1 MSRVRTRPT
10 RDDTREKLFEA
21 AARVFEEQGIGGA
34 SIEAIAAA
42 AGFTRGAFYS
52 NFKSKDELIIAML
65 EDHVEQ
71 SIRRNLDLLA
81 RHKNLADFID
91 ALKTMDRSRQ
101 DPLGRSPLLHMEMIL
116 FVARAEKRRP
126 ELAKRL
132 RARRKLI
139 TDIVETTLKNSGRNG
154 SLNPTWTGAI
164 LLALEDG
171 FRLHRLIDP
180 ETTPAD
186 SFLRAI
192 GDLQRAIGIRRP
204 DERCDS
210 GRFSAALAP
219 ACALCNWPGDRA
231 HLARATPCQIAKRG
245 QRADGDAD
253 RKGDGVIAGEVVQQA
268 GDPGTRGA
276 AGERRQHDG
285 AEDAAVMLA
294 LKDLQH
300 HRAHDRGQAVA
311 ERALRQAS

>member
-10 RDDTREKLFEA
+10 RDDTCEKLFEA
-21 AARVFEEQGIGGA
+21 AARVFEDQGIGGA

-42 AGFTRGAFYS
+42 AGFTRGAFNS
-52 NFKSKDELIIAML
+52 NFSSKDELIFAML
-65 EDHVEQ
+65 EDHVAQ

-91 ALKTMDRSRQ
+91 SLKTMDRSRQ

-139 TDIVETTLKNSGRNG
+139 ADIVATTAKNSGRNG
-154 SLNPTWTGAI
+154 VLSPAWAGAVV
-164 LLALEDG
+164 LAMEDG

-192 GDLQRAIGIRRP
+192 GDLERAIGI
-204 DERCDS
+204 S
-210 GRFSAALAP
+210 S
-219 ACALCNWPGDRA
+219 
-231 HLARATPCQIAKRG
+231 
-245 QRADGDAD
+245 
-253 RKGDGVIAGEVVQQA
+253 
-268 GDPGTRGA
+268 
-276 AGERRQHDG
+276 
-285 AEDAAVMLA
+285 
-294 LKDLQH
+294 
-300 HRAHDRGQAVA
+300 
-311 ERALRQAS
+311 S

>member
-10 RDDTREKLFEA
+10 RDATREKLFEA

-42 AGFTRGAFYS
+42 AGLTRGAFYS
-52 NFKSKDELIIAML
+52 NFKSKDELIIAMI

-81 RHKNLADFID
+81 IHKDPADFID
-91 ALKTMDRSRQ
+91 ALKTMDRSLQ

-126 ELAKRL
+126 DLAKRL

-139 TDIVETTLKNSGRNG
+139 TDIVETTSKNSGSNR
-154 SLNPTWTGAI
+154 SLNPAWTGAI

-192 GDLQRAIGIRRP
+192 GDLRRTMGI
-204 DERCDS
+204 S
-210 GRFSAALAP
+210 SA
-219 ACALCNWPGDRA
+219 
-231 HLARATPCQIAKRG
+231 
-245 QRADGDAD
+245 
-253 RKGDGVIAGEVVQQA
+253 
-268 GDPGTRGA
+268 
-276 AGERRQHDG
+276 
-285 AEDAAVMLA
+285 
-294 LKDLQH
+294 
-300 HRAHDRGQAVA
+300 
-311 ERALRQAS
+311 

>member
-10 RDDTREKLFEA
+10 RDATCEKLFEA

-52 NFKSKDELIIAML
+52 NFDSKDELIIAML

-71 SIRRNLDLLA
+71 SIRRNLDLLT
-81 RHKNLADFID
+81 RHKDLADYIE
-91 ALKTMDRSRQ
+91 ALRNMDRSRQ

-132 RARRKLI
+132 RARRKLVA
-139 TDIVETTLKNSGRNG
+139 DIVETTLKNSGKNR
-154 SLNPTWTGAI
+154 SVNPTWTAAI
-164 LLALEDG
+164 VLALEDG

-180 ETTPAD
+180 ETTPSD

-192 GDLQRAIGIRRP
+192 TDLQRAIGI
-204 DERCDS
+204 
-210 GRFSAALAP
+210 A
-219 ACALCNWPGDRA
+219 
-231 HLARATPCQIAKRG
+231 
-245 QRADGDAD
+245 
-253 RKGDGVIAGEVVQQA
+253 
-268 GDPGTRGA
+268 
-276 AGERRQHDG
+276 
-285 AEDAAVMLA
+285 
-294 LKDLQH
+294 
-300 HRAHDRGQAVA
+300 
-311 ERALRQAS
+311 

>member
-10 RDDTREKLFEA
+10 RDDTCEKLFEA

-52 NFKSKDELIIAML
+52 NFNSKDELIIAML

-81 RHKNLADFID
+81 RHKTPADFID
-91 ALKTMDRSRQ
+91 ALRTMDRSRQ

-116 FVARAEKRRP
+116 FVARAEQRRP
-126 ELAKRL
+126 DLAKRL
-132 RARRKLI
+132 RARRKLVA
-139 TDIVETTLKNSGRNG
+139 DIVETTSQNSGG
-154 SLNPTWTGAI
+154 KASLNPTWTAAI
-164 LLALEDG
+164 LLAMEDG

-192 GDLQRAIGIRRP
+192 GDLQRAMGI
-204 DERCDS
+204 S
-210 GRFSAALAP
+210 SA
-219 ACALCNWPGDRA
+219 
-231 HLARATPCQIAKRG
+231 
-245 QRADGDAD
+245 
-253 RKGDGVIAGEVVQQA
+253 
-268 GDPGTRGA
+268 
-276 AGERRQHDG
+276 
-285 AEDAAVMLA
+285 
-294 LKDLQH
+294 
-300 HRAHDRGQAVA
+300 
-311 ERALRQAS
+311 

>member
-10 RDDTREKLFEA
+10 RDVTREKLYEA

-42 AGFTRGAFYS
+42 AGFSRGAFYS

-65 EDHVEQ
+65 EDHVAQ

-81 RHKNLADFID
+81 VHQNLADFID
-91 ALKTMDRSRQ
+91 ALKTMDRTRQ

-116 FVARAEKRRP
+116 YVARAEKRRP

-154 SLNPTWTGAI
+154 VLNPAWTSAI
-164 LLALEDG
+164 VLALEDG

-192 GDLQRAIGIRRP
+192 MDLRR
-204 DERCDS
+204 RT
-210 GRFSAALAP
+210 GLAS
-219 ACALCNWPGDRA
+219 D
-231 HLARATPCQIAKRG
+231 
-245 QRADGDAD
+245 
-253 RKGDGVIAGEVVQQA
+253 
-268 GDPGTRGA
+268 
-276 AGERRQHDG
+276 
-285 AEDAAVMLA
+285 
-294 LKDLQH
+294 
-300 HRAHDRGQAVA
+300 
-311 ERALRQAS
+311 

>member
-10 RDDTREKLFEA
+10 RDDTCEKLFEA
-21 AARVFEEQGIGGA
+21 AARVFEEQGIGSA
-34 SIEAIAAA
+34 SIEGIAAA

-52 NFKSKDELIIAML
+52 NFKSKDELIIAMI
-65 EDHVEQ
+65 EDHVAQ

-81 RHKNLADFID
+81 RHKTIADFID
-91 ALKTMDRSRQ
+91 ALKAMDRSQQ

-139 TDIVETTLKNSGRNG
+139 TDIVETTLKNSGKNG
-154 SLNPTWTGAI
+154 ALNPTWTGAI

-192 GDLQRAIGIRRP
+192 SDLQRAMGI
-204 DERCDS
+204 
-210 GRFSAALAP
+210 SAA
-219 ACALCNWPGDRA
+219 
-231 HLARATPCQIAKRG
+231 
-245 QRADGDAD
+245 
-253 RKGDGVIAGEVVQQA
+253 
-268 GDPGTRGA
+268 
-276 AGERRQHDG
+276 
-285 AEDAAVMLA
+285 
-294 LKDLQH
+294 
-300 HRAHDRGQAVA
+300 
-311 ERALRQAS
+311 

>member
-1 MSRVRTRPT
+1 MSRLRTRPT
-10 RDDTREKLFEA
+10 RDDTCEKLFEA

-81 RHKNLADFID
+81 RHKDPADFID

-132 RARRKLI
+132 RARRKMI
-139 TDIVETTLKNSGRNG
+139 ADIVETTLRNSGR
-154 SLNPTWTGAI
+154 TGTH
-164 LLALEDG
+164 E
-171 FRLHRLIDP
+171 P
-180 ETTPAD
+180 ELD
-186 SFLRAI
+186 
-192 GDLQRAIGIRRP
+192 RRHP
-204 DERCDS
+204 
-210 GRFSAALAP
+210 
-219 ACALCNWPGDRA
+219 
-231 HLARATPCQIAKRG
+231 ARAR
-245 QRADGDAD
+245 
-253 RKGDGVIAGEVVQQA
+253 
-268 GDPGTRGA
+268 
-276 AGERRQHDG
+276 
-285 AEDAAVMLA
+285 
-294 LKDLQH
+294 
-300 HRAHDRGQAVA
+300 
-311 ERALRQAS
+311 

>member
-71 SIRRNLDLLA
+71 SIRRIRDLLD

-91 ALKTMDRSRQ
+91 ALKTMDRSQQ

-132 RARRKLI
+132 RARRKLVA
-139 TDIVETTLKNSGRNG
+139 DIIETTAKNSGRTTI
-154 SLNPTWTGAI
+154 LNPAWAGA
-164 LLALEDG
+164 LVLALEDG

-192 GDLQRAIGIRRP
+192 GDLQRAMGI
-204 DERCDS
+204 S
-210 GRFSAALAP
+210 S
-219 ACALCNWPGDRA
+219 
-231 HLARATPCQIAKRG
+231 T
-245 QRADGDAD
+245 
-253 RKGDGVIAGEVVQQA
+253 
-268 GDPGTRGA
+268 
-276 AGERRQHDG
+276 
-285 AEDAAVMLA
+285 
-294 LKDLQH
+294 
-300 HRAHDRGQAVA
+300 
-311 ERALRQAS
+311 

>member
-21 AARVFEEQGIGGA
+21 AGRGCEEQGIGGA
-34 SIEAIAAA
+34 SIEDIAAA

-52 NFKSKDELIIAML
+52 NFKSKDELIIPML
-65 EDHVEQ
+65 EDHVKQ

-91 ALKTMDRSRQ
+91 ALKSMDRSRQ

-126 ELAKRL
+126 DLAKRL

-139 TDIVETTLKNSGRNG
+139 TDIVEIALKSNGRNDN
-154 SLNPTWTGAI
+154 LNPPWMASVV
-164 LLALEDG
+164 LALEDG

-192 GDLQRAIGIRRP
+192 TDLRR
-204 DERCDS
+204 RT
-210 GRFSAALAP
+210 GLAS
-219 ACALCNWPGDRA
+219 
-231 HLARATPCQIAKRG
+231 
-245 QRADGDAD
+245 
-253 RKGDGVIAGEVVQQA
+253 E
-268 GDPGTRGA
+268 
-276 AGERRQHDG
+276 
-285 AEDAAVMLA
+285 
-294 LKDLQH
+294 
-300 HRAHDRGQAVA
+300 
-311 ERALRQAS
+311 

>member
-10 RDDTREKLFEA
+10 RDATCEKLFEA
-21 AARVFEEQGIGGA
+21 AATVFEEQGIGGA
-34 SIEAIAAA
+34 SIEVIAAA

-81 RHKNLADFID
+81 RHQNLSDFID

-132 RARRKLI
+132 RARRELI
-139 TDIVETTLKNSGRNG
+139 AEIVETTLKNSGKTARN
-154 SLNPTWTGAI
+154 PEWTAAI
-164 LLALEDG
+164 VLALEDG

-180 ETTPAD
+180 ETTPPD

-192 GDLQRAIGIRRP
+192 SDLQRAIGV
-204 DERCDS
+204 S
-210 GRFSAALAP
+210 S
-219 ACALCNWPGDRA
+219 
-231 HLARATPCQIAKRG
+231 T
-245 QRADGDAD
+245 
-253 RKGDGVIAGEVVQQA
+253 
-268 GDPGTRGA
+268 
-276 AGERRQHDG
+276 
-285 AEDAAVMLA
+285 
-294 LKDLQH
+294 
-300 HRAHDRGQAVA
+300 
-311 ERALRQAS
+311 

>member
-10 RDDTREKLFEA
+10 RDDTRDKLFEA

-42 AGFTRGAFYS
+42 AGFTRGAFHS
-52 NFKSKDELIIAML
+52 NVKSKDELIIAML

-132 RARRKLI
+132 RARRKAGA
-139 TDIVETTLKNSGRNG
+139 DIVDATVQNSG
-154 SLNPTWTGAI
+154 STPPLTPTWTAAI
-164 LLALEDG
+164 VLALEDG

-180 ETTPAD
+180 ETTPSD

-192 GDLQRAIGIRRP
+192 SDLQRAIGI
-204 DERCDS
+204 S
-210 GRFSAALAP
+210 SA
-219 ACALCNWPGDRA
+219 
-231 HLARATPCQIAKRG
+231 
-245 QRADGDAD
+245 
-253 RKGDGVIAGEVVQQA
+253 
-268 GDPGTRGA
+268 
-276 AGERRQHDG
+276 
-285 AEDAAVMLA
+285 
-294 LKDLQH
+294 
-300 HRAHDRGQAVA
+300 
-311 ERALRQAS
+311 

>member
-10 RDDTREKLFEA
+10 RDDTCENLFEA
-21 AARVFEEQGIGGA
+21 AARVFEDQGIGGA

-71 SIRRNLDLLA
+71 SIRRNLDLLDK
-81 RHKNLADFID
+81 HTNLADFID
-91 ALKTMDRSRQ
+91 ALKTIDRSHQ
-101 DPLGRSPLLHMEMIL
+101 DPLARSPLLHMEMIL

-126 ELAKRL
+126 DLAKRL
-132 RARRKLI
+132 RARRQLI
-139 TDIVETTLKNSGRNG
+139 VDIVEPTLKNSGKNG

-164 LLALEDG
+164 VLALEDG

-192 GDLQRAIGIRRP
+192 SDLQRSMGI
-204 DERCDS
+204 S
-210 GRFSAALAP
+210 S
-219 ACALCNWPGDRA
+219 
-231 HLARATPCQIAKRG
+231 
-245 QRADGDAD
+245 
-253 RKGDGVIAGEVVQQA
+253 V
-268 GDPGTRGA
+268 
-276 AGERRQHDG
+276 
-285 AEDAAVMLA
+285 
-294 LKDLQH
+294 
-300 HRAHDRGQAVA
+300 
-311 ERALRQAS
+311 

>member
-21 AARVFEEQGIGGA
+21 AARVFEDQGIGGA

-65 EDHVEQ
+65 EDHVAQ
-71 SIRRNLDLLA
+71 SIRRNLDLLD
-81 RHKNLADFID
+81 RHRNLADFID
-91 ALKTMDRSRQ
+91 ALKTIDRSHQ
-101 DPLGRSPLLHMEMIL
+101 DPLARSPLLHMEMIL

-126 ELAKRL
+126 DLAKRL

-139 TDIVETTLKNSGRNG
+139 VDIVETTSKNNGKNG
-154 SLNPTWTGAI
+154 SPNPAWIGAI
-164 LLALEDG
+164 VLALEGG

-192 GDLQRAIGIRRP
+192 TDLQRSIGI
-204 DERCDS
+204 S
-210 GRFSAALAP
+210 SA
-219 ACALCNWPGDRA
+219 
-231 HLARATPCQIAKRG
+231 
-245 QRADGDAD
+245 
-253 RKGDGVIAGEVVQQA
+253 
-268 GDPGTRGA
+268 
-276 AGERRQHDG
+276 
-285 AEDAAVMLA
+285 
-294 LKDLQH
+294 
-300 HRAHDRGQAVA
+300 
-311 ERALRQAS
+311 

>member
-1 MSRVRTRPT
+1 MSRLRTRPT
-10 RDDTREKLFEA
+10 RDDTRDKLFEA
-21 AARVFEEQGIGGA
+21 AARMFEEQGIGGA

-42 AGFTRGAFYS
+42 AVFTRGAVYS
-52 NFKSKDELIIAML
+52 NFNSKDELIIAML

-91 ALKTMDRSRQ
+91 ALKTMDRTRQ

-116 FVARAEKRRP
+116 YVARAEQRRP

-139 TDIVETTLKNSGRNG
+139 ADIVETTLKNSGKNG
-154 SLNPTWTGAI
+154 ALNPAWTGSI
-164 LLALEDG
+164 VLALEDG

-192 GDLQRAIGIRRP
+192 TDLQRAIGMA
-204 DERCDS
+204 
-210 GRFSAALAP
+210 SA
-219 ACALCNWPGDRA
+219 
-231 HLARATPCQIAKRG
+231 
-245 QRADGDAD
+245 
-253 RKGDGVIAGEVVQQA
+253 
-268 GDPGTRGA
+268 
-276 AGERRQHDG
+276 
-285 AEDAAVMLA
+285 
-294 LKDLQH
+294 
-300 HRAHDRGQAVA
+300 
-311 ERALRQAS
+311 

>member
-10 RDDTREKLFEA
+10 RDDTCEKLFEA

-52 NFKSKDELIIAML
+52 NFKSKDELIIAMI
-65 EDHVEQ
+65 EDHVAQ
-71 SIRRNLDLLA
+71 SIRRNLDLLTQH
-81 RHKNLADFID
+81 RNLADFID

-101 DPLGRSPLLHMEMIL
+101 DPLSRSPLLHMEMIL

-126 ELAKRL
+126 ELAQRL

-139 TDIVETTLKNSGRNG
+139 ADIIETTSKNSGRNA
-154 SLNPTWTGAI
+154 SPTSAWTGAI

-192 GDLQRAIGIRRP
+192 GDL
-204 DERCDS
+204 
-210 GRFSAALAP
+210 
-219 ACALCNWPGDRA
+219 
-231 HLARATPCQIAKRG
+231 
-245 QRADGDAD
+245 
-253 RKGDGVIAGEVVQQA
+253 RK
-268 GDPGTRGA
+268 
-276 AGERRQHDG
+276 
-285 AEDAAVMLA
+285 AVG
-294 LKDLQH
+294 H
-300 HRAHDRGQAVA
+300 
-311 ERALRQAS
+311 

>member
-21 AARVFEEQGIGGA
+21 AARVFEDQGIGGA

-71 SIRRNLDLLA
+71 SILRIRDLLA
-81 RHKNLADFID
+81 RHKNLADFIE
-91 ALKTMDRSRQ
+91 ALKTMGRSQQ

-132 RARRKLI
+132 RARRKLV
-139 TDIVETTLKNSGRNG
+139 TDIIETTARNSGRTVI
-154 SLNPTWTGAI
+154 LNPAWAGA
-164 LLALEDG
+164 LVLALEDG

-180 ETTPAD
+180 ETTPPD
-186 SFLRAI
+186 SFFRAI
-192 GDLQRAIGIRRP
+192 GDLQRAMGI
-204 DERCDS
+204 S
-210 GRFSAALAP
+210 SA
-219 ACALCNWPGDRA
+219 
-231 HLARATPCQIAKRG
+231 
-245 QRADGDAD
+245 
-253 RKGDGVIAGEVVQQA
+253 
-268 GDPGTRGA
+268 
-276 AGERRQHDG
+276 
-285 AEDAAVMLA
+285 
-294 LKDLQH
+294 
-300 HRAHDRGQAVA
+300 
-311 ERALRQAS
+311 

>member
-10 RDDTREKLFEA
+10 RDDTCEKLFEA

-42 AGFTRGAFYS
+42 AGLTRGAFYS
-52 NFKSKDELIIAML
+52 NFKSKDELIIAMI

-71 SIRRNLDLLA
+71 SVRRNLDLLA
-81 RHKNLADFID
+81 RHKNPADFID

-126 ELAKRL
+126 DLAKRL

-139 TDIVETTLKNSGRNG
+139 ADIVETTSKNGGRTR
-154 SLNPTWTGAI
+154 SLNPTWAGAI

-192 GDLQRAIGIRRP
+192 GDLQRAMGI
-204 DERCDS
+204 
-210 GRFSAALAP
+210 SAA
-219 ACALCNWPGDRA
+219 
-231 HLARATPCQIAKRG
+231 
-245 QRADGDAD
+245 
-253 RKGDGVIAGEVVQQA
+253 
-268 GDPGTRGA
+268 
-276 AGERRQHDG
+276 
-285 AEDAAVMLA
+285 
-294 LKDLQH
+294 
-300 HRAHDRGQAVA
+300 
-311 ERALRQAS
+311 

>member
-52 NFKSKDELIIAML
+52 NFTSKDELIIAML

-81 RHKNLADFID
+81 RHESIADFIE

-116 FVARAEKRRP
+116 FVARAERRRP

-132 RARRKLI
+132 RARRQLI
-139 TDIVETTLKNSGRNG
+139 TDIVETTLKKNGRNP

-192 GDLQRAIGIRRP
+192 GDLQRAMGIASARR
-204 DERCDS
+204 
-210 GRFSAALAP
+210 
-219 ACALCNWPGDRA
+219 N
-231 HLARATPCQIAKRG
+231 
-245 QRADGDAD
+245 
-253 RKGDGVIAGEVVQQA
+253 
-268 GDPGTRGA
+268 
-276 AGERRQHDG
+276 
-285 AEDAAVMLA
+285 
-294 LKDLQH
+294 
-300 HRAHDRGQAVA
+300 
-311 ERALRQAS
+311 AS